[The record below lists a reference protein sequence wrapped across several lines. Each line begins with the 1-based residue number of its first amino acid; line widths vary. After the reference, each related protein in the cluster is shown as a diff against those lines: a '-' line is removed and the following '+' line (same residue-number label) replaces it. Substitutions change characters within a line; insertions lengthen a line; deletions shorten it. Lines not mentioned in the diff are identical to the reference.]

1 MIITTANTAVDSGFN
16 GSQQPII
23 QNLGP
28 GIVYIGPWNDATTL
42 TNEGLKIAVNA
53 VYEFPATLVEG
64 ANKVYL
70 VADTNSTDVRLIN
83 VG

>member
-1 MIITTANTAVDSGFN
+1 MIINIADGAVDSGFN

-28 GIVYIGPWNDATTL
+28 GIVYIGPWDNAEAL
-42 TNEGLKIAVNA
+42 TGLGLKLVVNA
-53 VYEFPATLVEG
+53 VYEYPATLVEG
-64 ANKVYL
+64 ANKLYVTTD
-70 VADTNSTDVRLIN
+70 ANSTDVRIIN

>member
-1 MIITTANTAVDSGFN
+1 MILTTANVAVDSGFT
-16 GSQQPII
+16 GTQQPII

-28 GIVYIGPWNDATTL
+28 GIVYIGPWNNATTL
-42 TNEGLKIAVNA
+42 TSDGLKLAVNA

-64 ANKVYL
+64 PAKVYITT
-70 VADTNSTDVRLIN
+70 DTNSTDVRMIN